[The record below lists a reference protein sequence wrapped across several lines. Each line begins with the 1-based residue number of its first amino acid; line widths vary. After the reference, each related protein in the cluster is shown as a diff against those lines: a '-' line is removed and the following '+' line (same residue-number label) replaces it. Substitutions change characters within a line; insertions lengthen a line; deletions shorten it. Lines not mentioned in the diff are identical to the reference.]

1 VAQSH
6 ELAQKD
12 YILWMPF
19 KDIAA
24 KYAVSV
30 ETVKSWKKRHGWS
43 RDKTTKKSAPIAPL
57 KTQKGCTH
65 KEDEEPAEEL
75 TDKEQ
80 LFCYY
85 YVRCWN
91 ATQASLK
98 SGYTAN
104 KSSATVQGSRLLRT
118 ERVEKE
124 VARLKSLLIQ
134 EIHISALDVLQQ
146 YINIAFADIG
156 DYVTFG
162 QKEVPIIGMFG
173 PVTDPETGEEMTR
186 MINYVDL
193 NEHSL
198 VDTSVIA
205 EVKQGRD
212 GVSIKLADK
221 MKALE
226 KLEIYF
232 DLLPDKFQRK
242 LAEEKID
249 IERQKLEIMR
259 KNNGQ
264 GEDNEDA
271 PTFID
276 DIGCDEDEC

>member
-1 VAQSH
+1 MAQPY
-6 ELAQKD
+6 ELAEKD
-12 YILWMPF
+12 YILGM
-19 KDIAA
+19 KYREIAD
-24 KYAVSV
+24 KYKVSID
-30 ETVKSWKKRHGWS
+30 TVKSWKVRHKWE
-43 RDKTTKKSAPIAPL
+43 RDKIKRKTAHSAHNNENVCTQPKKV
-57 KTQKGCTH
+57 Q
-65 KEDEEPAEEL
+65 EPSDEL

-80 LFCYY
+80 LFCYH
-85 YVRCWN
+85 YVRCFN

-98 SGYTAN
+98 SGYTTN

-162 QKEVPIIGMFG
+162 QKEVPIIGMYG
-173 PVTDPETGEEMTR
+173 PVVDKKTKKVMTQ
-186 MINYVDL
+186 IVNYIDL

-242 LAEEKID
+242 LAEAKID
-249 IERQKLEIMR
+249 IERR
-259 KNNGQ
+259 KVALAEKSAGDK
-264 GEDNEDA
+264 GGSTDSV
-271 PTFID
+271 TIID
-276 DIGCDEDEC
+276 DIGDCNE